1 MATQKATQQFIPI
14 KEVRDGVVVL
24 KDDALRMI
32 IMVSSVNFALKSKD
46 EQQAI
51 IFQFQNFLNS
61 LDFSIQ
67 IFIQSRRRDIR
78 PYIGLLEEQY
88 KNQFNNLMKIQ
99 IREYIEFIKS
109 FSEIQNI
116 MEKRFYIVI
125 PYTPPAISTGSGPS
139 NPFAKKETA
148 AEKAQDKTDIFAEHR
163 TQLEQRAGIVQQ
175 GLIRMG
181 LKSEALGTEHAVE
194 LYYKMF
200 NPGDA
205 SHVAPNV

>member
-1 MATQKATQQFIPI
+1 MATSKATQDFIPI
-14 KEVRDGVVVL
+14 QEVRDGIVIL
-24 KDDALRMI
+24 KDGALRMLV
-32 IMVSSVNFALKSKD
+32 MVSSVNFALKSKD

-67 IFIQSRRRDIR
+67 IFIESRRRDIR
-78 PYIGLLEEQY
+78 PYINLLEEQY

-125 PYTPPAISTGSGPS
+125 PYTPPALTGSVKGL
-139 NPFAKKETA
+139 PFGKKETA
-148 AEKAQDKTDIFAEHR
+148 AEKAQDKTDIFSEHR

-175 GLIRMG
+175 GLVRMG
-181 LKSEALGTEHAVE
+181 LKSEALGTDHAVE
-194 LYYKMF
+194 LYYRLF

-205 SHVAPNV
+205 SHVAPRV